1 MDALVK
7 RGHESLLNRRDG
19 SSVRADVKQY
29 VLSRYQMEKLSK
41 DGWEYPLTI
50 PYVTDEELA
59 SSFMMSVI
67 ESRFLKRLA
76 TPQDLGSYF
85 PLRIVQVM

>member
-1 MDALVK
+1 MDSMREPGGWTRSPSVEIPCPNVPIKARESIPQDREMDGLVK

-41 DGWEYPLTI
+41 DGW
-50 PYVTDEELA
+50 
-59 SSFMMSVI
+59 
-67 ESRFLKRLA
+67 
-76 TPQDLGSYF
+76 GST
-85 PLRIVQVM
+85 R